1 MRQRFISFM
10 GFRYFRSRRR
20 GVGGTS
26 TALSILGVAVGVMAL
41 TAVTGVMNGFQ
52 LGFIESILEISS
64 YHLQIRGLSDVG
76 LSRPGLSQPGLAQP
90 GLAQPES
97 SRFLE
102 SLRSLPEVRSAVPFS
117 EHQVIVE
124 GRFSDPRGCLIRGLP
139 EEIER
144 LDPSFFQALE
154 VVDGDFD
161 LQQPGT
167 IVLGVE
173 LSRHLG
179 VGVGDGVSVLSLE
192 GSSLGELKP
201 ASRFYEVVGLF
212 RSGYYEFD
220 LGWAFFSLREGLS
233 LDPDSGDSV
242 TIGVKIQNRFRD
254 QQVMRDI
261 LRMRGV
267 EGVHVASW
275 REFNRAFFGALRMEK
290 IMMTVLI
297 GLIFIVVGF
306 NIHHGLR
313 RAVRERYEE
322 IGVLKAL
329 GASDTAVRRIFIL
342 EGLLIGTIGSILGLL
357 LGLLISVHI
366 NAVFTLA
373 EWAVNAGLA
382 FADLLLYPLLQ
393 SSSGRFSLFSPA
405 YFYIT
410 EVPSTVLLREAV
422 LIVLFAVLAPTVA
435 AAAAAAKVKDVR
447 PAEVLRYE

>member
-1 MRQRFISFM
+1 MRSRFISFM

-26 TALSILGVAVGVMAL
+26 TALAILGVAVGVMAL
-41 TAVTGVMNGFQ
+41 TAVMGVMNGFQ

-64 YHLQIRGLSDVG
+64 YHIQIRGLSD
-76 LSRPGLSQPGLAQP
+76 LSV
-90 GLAQPES
+90 
-97 SRFLE
+97 SRTLE
-102 SLRSLPEVRSAVPFS
+102 SLRGLPAVRSAVPFT
-117 EHQVIVE
+117 EHQVIIE

-139 EEIER
+139 ADLQR
-144 LDPSFFQALE
+144 LDPSFFQTLE
-154 VVDGDFD
+154 VVSGDFALD
-161 LQQPGT
+161 QPGA

-179 VGVGDGVSVLSLE
+179 VEVGDGVSILSLQ
-192 GSSLGELKP
+192 GASLGELKP
-201 ASRFYEVVGLF
+201 ANRFYQVVGLF

-220 LGWAFFSLREGLS
+220 LGWAFFSLEEGLALEGKS
-233 LDPDSGDSV
+233 RRPTV
-242 TIGVKIQNRFRD
+242 IGVKIQNRFRD
-254 QQVMRDI
+254 QQAMETIQQIPGEFQV
-261 LRMRGV
+261 V
-267 EGVHVASW
+267 SW

-297 GLIFIVVGF
+297 GLIFVVVGF
-306 NIHHGLR
+306 NIHHSLR

-329 GASDTAVRRIFIL
+329 GASDLAVRRIFIL
-342 EGLLIGTIGSILGLL
+342 EGLLIGTIGSCAGLL
-357 LGLLISVHI
+357 LGLLISANI
-366 NAVFTLA
+366 NAVFNFA
-373 EWAVNAGLA
+373 EMVVNAAIA
-382 FADLLLYPLLQ
+382 FADLLLFPLVQ

-422 LIVLFAVLAPTVA
+422 LIVMFAVFAPTA
-435 AAAAAAKVKDVR
+435 AAAAAAARVKEVR

>member
-1 MRQRFISFM
+1 MRSRFISFM

-26 TALSILGVAVGVMAL
+26 TVLAILGVAVGVMAL
-41 TAVTGVMNGFQ
+41 TAVMGVMNGFQ
-52 LGFIESILEISS
+52 LGFIDSILEISS
-64 YHLQIRGLSDVG
+64 YHLQIRGLEDPSASG
-76 LSRPGLSQPGLAQP
+76 I
-90 GLAQPES
+90 
-97 SRFLE
+97 LE
-102 SLRSLPEVRSAVPFS
+102 SLRGLPCVRSAVPFS
-117 EHQVIVE
+117 EHQVIIE

-139 EEIER
+139 ADVRR

-154 VVDGDFD
+154 IVSGDFT
-161 LQQPGT
+161 LAQPGA

-179 VGVGDGVSVLSLE
+179 VGVGDGVSILSLQ
-192 GSSLGELKP
+192 GTSLGALKP
-201 ASRFYEVVGLF
+201 ANRFYQVVGLF

-220 LGWAFFSLREGLS
+220 LGWAFFSLEEGFA
-233 LDPDSGDSV
+233 LDGNSQTPT

-254 QQVMRDI
+254 QQAI
-261 LRMRGV
+261 EAIQQIPGWRGFQIV
-267 EGVHVASW
+267 SW

-297 GLIFIVVGF
+297 GLIFVVVGF
-306 NIHHGLR
+306 NIHHSLR

-329 GASDTAVRRIFIL
+329 GASDIAVRRIFVL
-342 EGLLIGTIGSILGLL
+342 EGLLIGTIGAFIGLL
-357 LGLLISVHI
+357 LGLLISANINTVFNLAEMVV
-366 NAVFTLA
+366 NAVI
-373 EWAVNAGLA
+373 A
-382 FADLLLYPLLQ
+382 FVDLLLFPLVQ

-422 LIVLFAVLAPTVA
+422 LIVVFAVFAPTVA
-435 AAAAAAKVKDVR
+435 AAAAATRVKEVR

>member
-1 MRQRFISFM
+1 M

-26 TALSILGVAVGVMAL
+26 TVLSILGVAVGVMAL
-41 TAVTGVMNGFQ
+41 TAVMGVMNGFQ

-64 YHLQIRGLSDVG
+64 YHLQIRDPHDPTDSG
-76 LSRPGLSQPGLAQP
+76 
-90 GLAQPES
+90 
-97 SRFLE
+97 FLQN
-102 SLRSLPEVRSAVPFS
+102 LRALPAVLSAVPFS
-117 EHQVIVE
+117 EHQVIIE

-139 EEIER
+139 TDVRR
-144 LDPSFFQALE
+144 LDPSFFQTLE
-154 VVDGDFD
+154 VVAGDFQ
-161 LQQPGT
+161 LERPGT

-179 VGVGDGVSVLSLE
+179 VDVGDGVSILSLQ
-192 GSSLGELKP
+192 GASLGNLTP

-220 LGWAFFSLREGLS
+220 LGWAFFSLQEGAA
-233 LDPDSGDSV
+233 LDGIDRAGT

-254 QQVMRDI
+254 QQIIDEIQQIRAED
-261 LRMRGV
+261 GV
-267 EGVHVASW
+267 EIVSW

-297 GLIFIVVGF
+297 GLIFVVVGF
-306 NIHHGLR
+306 NIHHSLR

-329 GASDTAVRRIFIL
+329 GASDAAVRRVFVL
-342 EGLLIGTIGSILGLL
+342 EGLLIGTIGGFIGLL
-357 LGLLISVHI
+357 LGLLISVNI
-366 NAVFTLA
+366 NAVFSFA
-373 EWAVNAGLA
+373 ELIVNGVISFLDMIL
-382 FADLLLYPLLQ
+382 FPLVQ

-422 LIVLFAVLAPTVA
+422 LIVVFAVFAPTVA
-435 AAAAAAKVKDVR
+435 AAAAAARVKEVR